1 MPLIKLVSGMQEWLA
16 TPDHT
21 PKGRGFDSS
30 FGYFH
35 HANDYFTETA
45 GKCQGCNITDLWNT
59 DSLAHGENGTGPDHY
74 EEGLFK
80 EKLALLN
87 VVNNHDPSTP
97 LFLYYAPHNVHGPLQ
112 VPDSYLE
119 KFSFIDTKNRQL
131 HHAMVNYLDDVVR
144 ELVKALKK
152 EGQLTLCD

>member
-80 EKLALLN
+80 KKLLN

-112 VPDSYLE
+112 VPDSYLN
-119 KFSFIDTKNRQL
+119 KINSASLTQKIDNSTMQW
-131 HHAMVNYLDDVVR
+131 
-144 ELVKALKK
+144 
-152 EGQLTLCD
+152 